1 MSPKKK
7 IIIIVVVLLLLLAGG
22 GFWYFWQKAPAGG
35 SVPSG
40 AGGGQAVEKKAIPEF
55 KIFIKPA
62 DKKYDLDRDG
72 ISNEE
77 EKKLGTKENDSDT
90 DNDGLSDWMEIN
102 KWHTD
107 PLKAD
112 TDGDG
117 FRDGLEVVKGFNP
130 LGPGKLK

>member
-1 MSPKKK
+1 MFLSRKK
-7 IIIIVVVLLLLLAGG
+7 IIIIVVVVLLLLLAGG

-35 SVPSG
+35 KPSAG
-40 AGGGQAVEKKAIPEF
+40 AEEKTKAAEPEF

-90 DNDGLSDWMEIN
+90 DNDGLSDWTEIN

-130 LGPGKLK
+130 LGTGKL